1 MSENITQTPL
11 PAVALP
17 LPAFAEQAAPVV
29 ERIVTVLRGRAKTCI
44 LPVQKTA
51 TFTRMVNGKATKRV
65 LEGAKSPLELTLP
78 DKAGNRPHNTFTRD
92 EVLSIAREVVAIMN
106 ESPSPVDVRDRVPSY
121 ALGDGASAANL
132 AKVLSLTYTP
142 KKGNSAGEERNAAA
156 HCVGAYRGQL
166 RRLAKTNTMTATLK
180 AGDAW
185 FAVGVLDNKGEP
197 RPYPNEKKARKAYC
211 RLTHGDDWYTTDKAD
226 RLAAAKV
233 YTQGDSVGK
242 ADQGR
247 VSRFAAATLDD
258 LAPAALRALAK
269 KAGAPKRIHTGAGAT
284 ARSRQ
289 WFSDD
294 ITRLEGV
301 MTPQ

>member
-1 MSENITQTPL
+1 MSKNTQNPL
-11 PAVALP
+11 PAVSLP
-17 LPAFAEQAAPVV
+17 LPAFAVQAAPVV

-44 LPVQKTA
+44 LPVQTTA

-65 LEGAKSPLELTLP
+65 LAGAKSPLELTAP

-92 EVLSIAREVVAIMN
+92 QVLAIAREVVAIMN
-106 ESPSPVDVRDRVPSY
+106 ESPSPADVRDRVPSY

-142 KKGNSAGEERNAAA
+142 KKGNSAGVERNAAA
-156 HCVGAYRGQL
+156 HCVGAYRGQI
-166 RRLAKTNTMTATLK
+166 RRLAKSNHMAATLK
-180 AGDAW
+180 AGEAW

-197 RPYPNEKKARKAYC
+197 RPYPTEKKARKAYC
-211 RLTHGDDWYTTDKAD
+211 RLTHGDDWHTTDKAN
-226 RLAAAKV
+226 RLATAEV
-233 YTQGDSVGK
+233 YTQADSVGK

-247 VSRFAAATLDD
+247 VTRAAAATLDD
-258 LAPAALRALAK
+258 LSPAALRALAK

-294 ITRLEGV
+294 ITRLEGL

>member
-1 MSENITQTPL
+1 MSKNTQNPL
-11 PAVALP
+11 PAVSLP
-17 LPAFAEQAAPVV
+17 LPAFAVQAAPVV

-44 LPVQKTA
+44 LPVQTTA

-65 LEGAKSPLELTLP
+65 LAGAKSPLELTSP

-92 EVLSIAREVVAIMN
+92 QVLAIAREVVAIMN
-106 ESPSPVDVRDRVPSY
+106 ESPSPADVRDRVPSY

-142 KKGNSAGEERNAAA
+142 KKGNSAGVERNAAA
-156 HCVGAYRGQL
+156 HCVGAYRGQI
-166 RRLAKTNTMTATLK
+166 RRLAKSNHMAATLK
-180 AGDAW
+180 AGEAW

-197 RPYPNEKKARKAYC
+197 RPYPTEKKARKAYC
-211 RLTHGDDWYTTDKAD
+211 RLTHGDDWHTTDKAN
-226 RLAAAKV
+226 RLATAEV
-233 YTQGDSVGK
+233 YTQADSVGK

-247 VSRFAAATLDD
+247 VTRAAAATLDD
-258 LAPAALRALAK
+258 LSPAALRALAK

-294 ITRLEGV
+294 ITRLEGL